1 MLIHYTLYQTDFQ
14 KPSRHTTMSEPVNSV
29 NNRNCPDCDKPFHSL
44 LYEQYKKDN
53 NNKEPR
59 NNKIYRCLQCKQLK
73 DKAHNMKNKRQNIEE
88 TGDNQFNLQSFLY
101 GNCYLVD
108 VDFAEKKKLKYA
120 TNTVLQNAL
129 SDLRSQ
135 NSVLQ
140 AHNSM
145 LQANLNELN
154 SALQKYKVK
163 EDYAEKCRLASIR
176 DIPIRMNGKRMFQ
189 HLCIEHFKKSR
200 QTGKTIT
207 CINGD
212 MCHSAHYLSDYSGE
226 DTYETWKGALNKRRF
241 DIDDEKW
248 FAARL
253 KL

>member
-1 MLIHYTLYQTDFQ
+1 MNNTKKKTITKNLEAINYTVVY
-14 KPSRHTTMSEPVNSV
+14 SV
-29 NNRNCPDCDKPFHSL
+29 NNSKIKYTTRKTKNRKLKKQVTISL
-44 LYEQYKKDN
+44 
-53 NNKEPR
+53 
-59 NNKIYRCLQCKQLK
+59 IY
-73 DKAHNMKNKRQNIEE
+73 NEYTYII
-88 TGDNQFNLQSFLY
+88 LY

-108 VDFAEKKKLKYA
+108 VDFAEKKKLQYA

-176 DIPIRMNGKRMFQ
+176 DIPIRMNGKRIFQ
-189 HLCIEHFKKSR
+189 QLCIEHFKKSR

-226 DTYETWKGALNKRRF
+226 DTYETWKGVLNKRRF